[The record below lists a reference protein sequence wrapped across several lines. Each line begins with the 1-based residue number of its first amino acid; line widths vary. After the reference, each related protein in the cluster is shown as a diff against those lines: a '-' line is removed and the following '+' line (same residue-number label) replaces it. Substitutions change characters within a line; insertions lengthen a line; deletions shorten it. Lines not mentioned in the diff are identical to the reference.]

1 MENKPWYLSR
11 TIWGAVVA
19 LIGLVSPKGVEALGG
34 PTATDT
40 VMVAV
45 GLVAELVGLVMVVL
59 GRAKATGPLT
69 K

>member
-11 TIWGAVVA
+11 TIWGAAVA
-19 LIGLVSPKGVEALGG
+19 LIGLVSPKVVEMLGG
-34 PTATDT
+34 PAATDT
-40 VMVAV
+40 IVVAA